1 MIRKILAT
9 ADNTRL
15 AKSRKAHGLGL
26 VELWVLKGCQS
37 NQPISQRWCKFFFR
51 HINLVTNNKHN
62 LFGQWACYGVLFAL
76 PFSLAFFC
84 SGSAIR
90 FPKPPFGK
98 VSWFGKKRS
107 YESRPISGR
116 CSMVSVRRK
125 KPIFRD
131 NTAGSGSEKR
141 SIHGPRS
148 RSENAQAQRLHHGTC
163 KFQEMLTRH
172 PSMWF
177 CQNPQ
182 RETKM
187 FHQARGDKHQ
197 S

>member
-37 NQPISQRWCKFFFR
+37 NQPISQR
-51 HINLVTNNKHN
+51 
-62 LFGQWACYGVLFAL
+62 
-76 PFSLAFFC
+76 
-84 SGSAIR
+84 
-90 FPKPPFGK
+90 
-98 VSWFGKKRS
+98 RS

-125 KPIFRD
+125 EPIFRA
-131 NTAGSGSEKR
+131 NTAGSGSEKK
-141 SIHGPRS
+141 IHTWARS
-148 RSENAQAQRLHHGTC
+148 RSESAQAQRLHHGTY
-163 KFQEMLTRH
+163 KFQEMLTRR